1 MNIFISLINQTRW
14 LLYRGFLEYN
24 QSEERYAS
32 SLQYLLR
39 QLHRLLLVYYIWRF
53 QSANHL
59 HGHSDLNS
67 LLQGPSLCQTRR
79 KICLI
84 YMQTLF
90 FVKSGSMTTDALMF
104 DAMGNRIPDDSL
116 SGILDIFHYD
126 PIWNWHWNAPS
137 RLYVLTLLIV
147 SGPAGE
153 KKSFN
158 FMRAKSE
165 SLGSAA

>member
-1 MNIFISLINQTRW
+1 MKSDMHQVCNTCCGNCTACCWCIIFEDFRQQITCTGIQTW
-14 LLYRGFLEYN
+14 TACFKDLLCVKRDAKF
-24 QSEERYAS
+24 A
-32 SLQYLLR
+32 
-39 QLHRLLLVYYIWRF
+39 WF
-53 QSANHL
+53 
-59 HGHSDLNS
+59 
-67 LLQGPSLCQTRR
+67 
-79 KICLI
+79 ICI
-84 YMQTLF
+84 PF
-90 FVKSGSMTTDALMF
+90 FVKSGSMTTDDLMF
-104 DAMGNRIPDDSL
+104 DAMGNRIPDDSW

-126 PIWNWHWNAPS
+126 PIWNWHWNSPS